1 MHSLVTQTNQAKSR
15 RVATENEELKDKE
28 EAILSLSLSLKI
40 HAFNFLLELN
50 SVQKQTTKRIS
61 FDKHIYLL
69 KMYFSPIYLKAF

>member
-28 EAILSLSLSLKI
+28 EAILSLSLKI